1 MKKKRSWKQ
10 LKKDIYRARAIYLM
24 ILPVVVW
31 FLLFQYW
38 PMTWLSISFFDY
50 NLYLGF
56 VGSKFV
62 GFQNFIKFF
71 TGMDFW
77 RLMRNVL
84 LLNFY
89 ALLVGFPAPIIF
101 ALFLNEMRSAKVKK
115 VIQTVSFLPYFISM
129 VAFVSL
135 VTEFLSPSTG
145 LSADILKFFGKEPIY
160 FLGDAKYFRTIMVFS
175 GIWQTM
181 AAQGRTAPLVMAGPP
196 GLTDVVRTFYAV
208 AGPLPFELRLKELPD
223 CKGEF
228 EVPAGCVQA
237 FPLKHRVPCCGYAF
251 TLPRAGKFDPQR
263 AKAAGIPVRY
273 WSTLQSGQLVGGFLP
288 SQVLGPPRRG
298 LKVVYATDTRPCAAL
313 RRAAQDADLLLMDS
327 TYADDADLPKAKLYG
342 HSTCRET
349 GVLAAEANV
358 CRLWLTH
365 YSAAVT
371 DLAPGLAAAQQA
383 FPTAA
388 AGVDG
393 MRLTLN
399 FDPD

>member
-181 AAQGRTAPLVMAGPP
+181 GYSAIVYLSALTAVDVNLYEAAMVDGANRWNRLIHITIPCIMPTIVVMFILRIGSLINANFEKIYLFQNSANLEVSEVIQTWVYKRGMVKYDYSMGTTAGLFNGIVALILIVMAN
-196 GLTDVVRTFYAV
+196 
-208 AGPLPFELRLKELPD
+208 RLSKRYSD
-223 CKGEF
+223 S
-228 EVPAGCVQA
+228 
-237 FPLKHRVPCCGYAF
+237 
-251 TLPRAGKFDPQR
+251 
-263 AKAAGIPVRY
+263 AGI
-273 WSTLQSGQLVGGFLP
+273 W
-288 SQVLGPPRRG
+288 
-298 LKVVYATDTRPCAAL
+298 
-313 RRAAQDADLLLMDS
+313 
-327 TYADDADLPKAKLYG
+327 
-342 HSTCRET
+342 
-349 GVLAAEANV
+349 
-358 CRLWLTH
+358 
-365 YSAAVT
+365 
-371 DLAPGLAAAQQA
+371 
-383 FPTAA
+383 
-388 AGVDG
+388 
-393 MRLTLN
+393 
-399 FDPD
+399 

>member
-181 AAQGRTAPLVMAGPP
+181 GYSAIVYLSALTAVDVNLYEAAMVDGANRWNRLIHITIPCIMPTIVVMFILRIGSLINANFEKIYLFQNSANLEVSEVIQTWVYKRGMVKYDYSMGTTAGLFNGIVALILVVMAN
-196 GLTDVVRTFYAV
+196 
-208 AGPLPFELRLKELPD
+208 RLSKRYSD
-223 CKGEF
+223 S
-228 EVPAGCVQA
+228 V
-237 FPLKHRVPCCGYAF
+237 
-251 TLPRAGKFDPQR
+251 
-263 AKAAGIPVRY
+263 GI
-273 WSTLQSGQLVGGFLP
+273 W
-288 SQVLGPPRRG
+288 
-298 LKVVYATDTRPCAAL
+298 
-313 RRAAQDADLLLMDS
+313 
-327 TYADDADLPKAKLYG
+327 
-342 HSTCRET
+342 
-349 GVLAAEANV
+349 
-358 CRLWLTH
+358 
-365 YSAAVT
+365 
-371 DLAPGLAAAQQA
+371 
-383 FPTAA
+383 
-388 AGVDG
+388 
-393 MRLTLN
+393 
-399 FDPD
+399 

>member
-135 VTEFLSPSTG
+135 VTEFLSQSTG

-181 AAQGRTAPLVMAGPP
+181 GYSAIVYLSALTAVDVNLYEAAMVDGANRWNRLIHITIPCIMPTIVVMFILRIGSLINANFEKIYLFQNSANLEVSEVIQTWVYKRGMVKYDYSMGTTAGLFNGIVALILVVMAN
-196 GLTDVVRTFYAV
+196 
-208 AGPLPFELRLKELPD
+208 RLSKRYSD
-223 CKGEF
+223 S
-228 EVPAGCVQA
+228 
-237 FPLKHRVPCCGYAF
+237 
-251 TLPRAGKFDPQR
+251 
-263 AKAAGIPVRY
+263 AGI
-273 WSTLQSGQLVGGFLP
+273 W
-288 SQVLGPPRRG
+288 
-298 LKVVYATDTRPCAAL
+298 
-313 RRAAQDADLLLMDS
+313 
-327 TYADDADLPKAKLYG
+327 
-342 HSTCRET
+342 
-349 GVLAAEANV
+349 
-358 CRLWLTH
+358 
-365 YSAAVT
+365 
-371 DLAPGLAAAQQA
+371 
-383 FPTAA
+383 
-388 AGVDG
+388 
-393 MRLTLN
+393 
-399 FDPD
+399 

>member
-181 AAQGRTAPLVMAGPP
+181 GYSAIVYLSALTAVDVNLYEAAMVDGANRWNRLIHITIPCIMPTIVVMFILRIGSLINANFEKIYLFQNSANLEVSEVIQTWVYKRGMEKYDYSMGTTAGLFNGIVALILVVMAN
-196 GLTDVVRTFYAV
+196 
-208 AGPLPFELRLKELPD
+208 RLSKRYSD
-223 CKGEF
+223 S
-228 EVPAGCVQA
+228 
-237 FPLKHRVPCCGYAF
+237 
-251 TLPRAGKFDPQR
+251 
-263 AKAAGIPVRY
+263 AGI
-273 WSTLQSGQLVGGFLP
+273 W
-288 SQVLGPPRRG
+288 
-298 LKVVYATDTRPCAAL
+298 
-313 RRAAQDADLLLMDS
+313 
-327 TYADDADLPKAKLYG
+327 
-342 HSTCRET
+342 
-349 GVLAAEANV
+349 
-358 CRLWLTH
+358 
-365 YSAAVT
+365 
-371 DLAPGLAAAQQA
+371 
-383 FPTAA
+383 
-388 AGVDG
+388 
-393 MRLTLN
+393 
-399 FDPD
+399 

>member
-31 FLLFQYW
+31 FLLFKYW

-181 AAQGRTAPLVMAGPP
+181 GYSAIVYLSALTAVDVNLYEAAMVDGANRWNRLIHITIPCIMPTIVVMFILRIGSLINANFEKIYLFQNSANLEVSEVIQTWVYKRGMVKYDYSMGTTAGLFNGIVALILVVMAN
-196 GLTDVVRTFYAV
+196 
-208 AGPLPFELRLKELPD
+208 RLSKRYSD
-223 CKGEF
+223 S
-228 EVPAGCVQA
+228 
-237 FPLKHRVPCCGYAF
+237 
-251 TLPRAGKFDPQR
+251 
-263 AKAAGIPVRY
+263 AGI
-273 WSTLQSGQLVGGFLP
+273 W
-288 SQVLGPPRRG
+288 
-298 LKVVYATDTRPCAAL
+298 
-313 RRAAQDADLLLMDS
+313 
-327 TYADDADLPKAKLYG
+327 
-342 HSTCRET
+342 
-349 GVLAAEANV
+349 
-358 CRLWLTH
+358 
-365 YSAAVT
+365 
-371 DLAPGLAAAQQA
+371 
-383 FPTAA
+383 
-388 AGVDG
+388 
-393 MRLTLN
+393 
-399 FDPD
+399 

>member
-24 ILPVVVW
+24 ILPVIVW

-56 VGSKFV
+56 TGSKFV
-62 GFQNFIKFF
+62 GFQNFAKFF

-129 VAFVSL
+129 VAL

-181 AAQGRTAPLVMAGPP
+181 GYSAIVYLSALTAVDVNLYEAAMVDGANRWNRLIHITIPCIMPTIVVMFILRIGSLINANFEKIYLFQNSANLEVSEVIQTWVYKRGMVKYDYSMGTTAGLFNGIVALILVVMAN
-196 GLTDVVRTFYAV
+196 
-208 AGPLPFELRLKELPD
+208 RLSKRYSD
-223 CKGEF
+223 S
-228 EVPAGCVQA
+228 
-237 FPLKHRVPCCGYAF
+237 
-251 TLPRAGKFDPQR
+251 
-263 AKAAGIPVRY
+263 AGI
-273 WSTLQSGQLVGGFLP
+273 W
-288 SQVLGPPRRG
+288 
-298 LKVVYATDTRPCAAL
+298 
-313 RRAAQDADLLLMDS
+313 
-327 TYADDADLPKAKLYG
+327 
-342 HSTCRET
+342 
-349 GVLAAEANV
+349 
-358 CRLWLTH
+358 
-365 YSAAVT
+365 
-371 DLAPGLAAAQQA
+371 
-383 FPTAA
+383 
-388 AGVDG
+388 
-393 MRLTLN
+393 
-399 FDPD
+399 

>member
-31 FLLFQYW
+31 FLLLQYW

-181 AAQGRTAPLVMAGPP
+181 GYSAIVYLSALTAVDVNLYEAAMVDGANRWNRLIHITIPCIMPTIVVMFILRIGSLINANFEKIYLFQNSANLEVSEVIQTWVYKRGMVKYDYSMGTTAGLFNGIVALILVVMAN
-196 GLTDVVRTFYAV
+196 
-208 AGPLPFELRLKELPD
+208 RLSKRYSD
-223 CKGEF
+223 S
-228 EVPAGCVQA
+228 
-237 FPLKHRVPCCGYAF
+237 
-251 TLPRAGKFDPQR
+251 
-263 AKAAGIPVRY
+263 AGI
-273 WSTLQSGQLVGGFLP
+273 W
-288 SQVLGPPRRG
+288 
-298 LKVVYATDTRPCAAL
+298 
-313 RRAAQDADLLLMDS
+313 
-327 TYADDADLPKAKLYG
+327 
-342 HSTCRET
+342 
-349 GVLAAEANV
+349 
-358 CRLWLTH
+358 
-365 YSAAVT
+365 
-371 DLAPGLAAAQQA
+371 
-383 FPTAA
+383 
-388 AGVDG
+388 
-393 MRLTLN
+393 
-399 FDPD
+399 

>member
-160 FLGDAKYFRTIMVFS
+160 SLGDAKYFRTIMVFS

-181 AAQGRTAPLVMAGPP
+181 GYSAIVYLSALTAVDVNLYEAAMVDGANRWNRLIHITIPCIMPTIVVMFILRIGSLINANFEKIYLFQNSANLEVSEVIQTWVYKRGMVKYDYSMGTTAGLFNGIVALILVVMAN
-196 GLTDVVRTFYAV
+196 
-208 AGPLPFELRLKELPD
+208 RLSKRYSD
-223 CKGEF
+223 S
-228 EVPAGCVQA
+228 
-237 FPLKHRVPCCGYAF
+237 
-251 TLPRAGKFDPQR
+251 
-263 AKAAGIPVRY
+263 AGI
-273 WSTLQSGQLVGGFLP
+273 W
-288 SQVLGPPRRG
+288 
-298 LKVVYATDTRPCAAL
+298 
-313 RRAAQDADLLLMDS
+313 
-327 TYADDADLPKAKLYG
+327 
-342 HSTCRET
+342 
-349 GVLAAEANV
+349 
-358 CRLWLTH
+358 
-365 YSAAVT
+365 
-371 DLAPGLAAAQQA
+371 
-383 FPTAA
+383 
-388 AGVDG
+388 
-393 MRLTLN
+393 
-399 FDPD
+399 

>member
-50 NLYLGF
+50 NLYLGV

-181 AAQGRTAPLVMAGPP
+181 GYSAIVYLSALTAVDVNLYEAAMVDGANRWNRLIHITIPCIMPTIVVMFILRIGSLINANFEKIYLFQNSANLEVSEVIQTWVYKRGMVKYDYSMGTTAGLFNGIVALILVVMAN
-196 GLTDVVRTFYAV
+196 
-208 AGPLPFELRLKELPD
+208 RLSKRYSD
-223 CKGEF
+223 S
-228 EVPAGCVQA
+228 
-237 FPLKHRVPCCGYAF
+237 
-251 TLPRAGKFDPQR
+251 
-263 AKAAGIPVRY
+263 AGI
-273 WSTLQSGQLVGGFLP
+273 W
-288 SQVLGPPRRG
+288 
-298 LKVVYATDTRPCAAL
+298 
-313 RRAAQDADLLLMDS
+313 
-327 TYADDADLPKAKLYG
+327 
-342 HSTCRET
+342 
-349 GVLAAEANV
+349 
-358 CRLWLTH
+358 
-365 YSAAVT
+365 
-371 DLAPGLAAAQQA
+371 
-383 FPTAA
+383 
-388 AGVDG
+388 
-393 MRLTLN
+393 
-399 FDPD
+399 

>member
-181 AAQGRTAPLVMAGPP
+181 GYRALVYLSALTAVDVNLYEAAMVDGANRWNRLIHITIPCIMPTIVVMFILRIGSLINANFEKIYLFQNSANLEVSEVIQTWVYKRGMVKYDYSMGTTAGLFNGIVALILVVMAN
-196 GLTDVVRTFYAV
+196 
-208 AGPLPFELRLKELPD
+208 RLSKRYSD
-223 CKGEF
+223 S
-228 EVPAGCVQA
+228 
-237 FPLKHRVPCCGYAF
+237 
-251 TLPRAGKFDPQR
+251 
-263 AKAAGIPVRY
+263 AGI
-273 WSTLQSGQLVGGFLP
+273 W
-288 SQVLGPPRRG
+288 
-298 LKVVYATDTRPCAAL
+298 
-313 RRAAQDADLLLMDS
+313 
-327 TYADDADLPKAKLYG
+327 
-342 HSTCRET
+342 
-349 GVLAAEANV
+349 
-358 CRLWLTH
+358 
-365 YSAAVT
+365 
-371 DLAPGLAAAQQA
+371 
-383 FPTAA
+383 
-388 AGVDG
+388 
-393 MRLTLN
+393 
-399 FDPD
+399 

>member
-175 GIWQTM
+175 GIWQTLGYSAIVYLSALTAVDVNLYE
-181 AAQGRTAPLVMAGPP
+181 AAMVDGANRWNRLIHITIPCIMPTIVVMFILRIGSLINANFEKIYLFQNSANLEVSEVIQTWVYKRGMVKYDYSMGTTAGLFNGIVALILVVMAN
-196 GLTDVVRTFYAV
+196 
-208 AGPLPFELRLKELPD
+208 RLSKRYSD
-223 CKGEF
+223 S
-228 EVPAGCVQA
+228 
-237 FPLKHRVPCCGYAF
+237 
-251 TLPRAGKFDPQR
+251 
-263 AKAAGIPVRY
+263 AGI
-273 WSTLQSGQLVGGFLP
+273 W
-288 SQVLGPPRRG
+288 
-298 LKVVYATDTRPCAAL
+298 
-313 RRAAQDADLLLMDS
+313 
-327 TYADDADLPKAKLYG
+327 
-342 HSTCRET
+342 
-349 GVLAAEANV
+349 
-358 CRLWLTH
+358 
-365 YSAAVT
+365 
-371 DLAPGLAAAQQA
+371 
-383 FPTAA
+383 
-388 AGVDG
+388 
-393 MRLTLN
+393 
-399 FDPD
+399 

>member
-181 AAQGRTAPLVMAGPP
+181 GYGAIVYLSALTAVDVNLYEAAMVDGANRWNRLIHITIPCIMPTIVVMFILRIGSLINANFEKIYLFQNSANLEVSEVIQTWVYKRGMVKYDYSMGTTAGLFNGIVALILVVMAN
-196 GLTDVVRTFYAV
+196 
-208 AGPLPFELRLKELPD
+208 RLSKRYSD
-223 CKGEF
+223 S
-228 EVPAGCVQA
+228 
-237 FPLKHRVPCCGYAF
+237 
-251 TLPRAGKFDPQR
+251 
-263 AKAAGIPVRY
+263 AGI
-273 WSTLQSGQLVGGFLP
+273 W
-288 SQVLGPPRRG
+288 
-298 LKVVYATDTRPCAAL
+298 
-313 RRAAQDADLLLMDS
+313 
-327 TYADDADLPKAKLYG
+327 
-342 HSTCRET
+342 
-349 GVLAAEANV
+349 
-358 CRLWLTH
+358 
-365 YSAAVT
+365 
-371 DLAPGLAAAQQA
+371 
-383 FPTAA
+383 
-388 AGVDG
+388 
-393 MRLTLN
+393 
-399 FDPD
+399 

>member
-181 AAQGRTAPLVMAGPP
+181 GYSAIVYLSALTAVDVDLYEAAMVDGANRWNRLIHITIPWIMPTIVVMFILRIGSLINANFEKIYLFQNSANLEVSEVIQTWVYKRGMVKYDYSMGTTAGLFNGIVALILVVMAN
-196 GLTDVVRTFYAV
+196 
-208 AGPLPFELRLKELPD
+208 RLSKRYSD
-223 CKGEF
+223 S
-228 EVPAGCVQA
+228 
-237 FPLKHRVPCCGYAF
+237 
-251 TLPRAGKFDPQR
+251 
-263 AKAAGIPVRY
+263 AGI
-273 WSTLQSGQLVGGFLP
+273 W
-288 SQVLGPPRRG
+288 
-298 LKVVYATDTRPCAAL
+298 
-313 RRAAQDADLLLMDS
+313 
-327 TYADDADLPKAKLYG
+327 
-342 HSTCRET
+342 
-349 GVLAAEANV
+349 
-358 CRLWLTH
+358 
-365 YSAAVT
+365 
-371 DLAPGLAAAQQA
+371 
-383 FPTAA
+383 
-388 AGVDG
+388 
-393 MRLTLN
+393 
-399 FDPD
+399 

>member
-175 GIWQTM
+175 GIWQTIGYSAIVYLSALTAVDVNLYE
-181 AAQGRTAPLVMAGPP
+181 AAMVDGANRWNRLIHITIPCIMPTIVVMFILRIGSLINANFEKIYLFQNSANLEVSEVIQTWVYKRGMVKYDYSMGTTAGLFNGIVALILVVMAN
-196 GLTDVVRTFYAV
+196 
-208 AGPLPFELRLKELPD
+208 RLSKRYSD
-223 CKGEF
+223 S
-228 EVPAGCVQA
+228 
-237 FPLKHRVPCCGYAF
+237 
-251 TLPRAGKFDPQR
+251 
-263 AKAAGIPVRY
+263 AGI
-273 WSTLQSGQLVGGFLP
+273 W
-288 SQVLGPPRRG
+288 
-298 LKVVYATDTRPCAAL
+298 
-313 RRAAQDADLLLMDS
+313 
-327 TYADDADLPKAKLYG
+327 
-342 HSTCRET
+342 
-349 GVLAAEANV
+349 
-358 CRLWLTH
+358 
-365 YSAAVT
+365 
-371 DLAPGLAAAQQA
+371 
-383 FPTAA
+383 
-388 AGVDG
+388 
-393 MRLTLN
+393 
-399 FDPD
+399 

>member
-145 LSADILKFFGKEPIY
+145 LSADILKLFGKEPIY

-181 AAQGRTAPLVMAGPP
+181 GYSAIVYLSALTAVDVNLYEAAMVDGANRWNRLIHITIPCIMPTIVVMFILRIGSLINANFEKIYLFQNSANLEVSEVIQTWVYKRGMVKYDYSMGTTAGLFNGIVALILVVMAN
-196 GLTDVVRTFYAV
+196 
-208 AGPLPFELRLKELPD
+208 RLSKRYSD
-223 CKGEF
+223 S
-228 EVPAGCVQA
+228 
-237 FPLKHRVPCCGYAF
+237 
-251 TLPRAGKFDPQR
+251 
-263 AKAAGIPVRY
+263 AGI
-273 WSTLQSGQLVGGFLP
+273 W
-288 SQVLGPPRRG
+288 
-298 LKVVYATDTRPCAAL
+298 
-313 RRAAQDADLLLMDS
+313 
-327 TYADDADLPKAKLYG
+327 
-342 HSTCRET
+342 
-349 GVLAAEANV
+349 
-358 CRLWLTH
+358 
-365 YSAAVT
+365 
-371 DLAPGLAAAQQA
+371 
-383 FPTAA
+383 
-388 AGVDG
+388 
-393 MRLTLN
+393 
-399 FDPD
+399 

>member
-77 RLMRNVL
+77 RLIRNVL

-181 AAQGRTAPLVMAGPP
+181 GYSAIVYLSALTAVDVNLYEAAMVDGANRWNRLIHITIPCIMPTIVVMFILRIGSLINANFEKIYLFQNSANLEVSEVIQTWVYKRGMVKYDYSMGTTAGLFNGIVALILVVMAN
-196 GLTDVVRTFYAV
+196 
-208 AGPLPFELRLKELPD
+208 RLSKRYSD
-223 CKGEF
+223 S
-228 EVPAGCVQA
+228 
-237 FPLKHRVPCCGYAF
+237 
-251 TLPRAGKFDPQR
+251 
-263 AKAAGIPVRY
+263 AGI
-273 WSTLQSGQLVGGFLP
+273 W
-288 SQVLGPPRRG
+288 
-298 LKVVYATDTRPCAAL
+298 
-313 RRAAQDADLLLMDS
+313 
-327 TYADDADLPKAKLYG
+327 
-342 HSTCRET
+342 
-349 GVLAAEANV
+349 
-358 CRLWLTH
+358 
-365 YSAAVT
+365 
-371 DLAPGLAAAQQA
+371 
-383 FPTAA
+383 
-388 AGVDG
+388 
-393 MRLTLN
+393 
-399 FDPD
+399 

>member
-181 AAQGRTAPLVMAGPP
+181 GYSAIVYLSALTAVDVNLYEAAMVDGANRWNRLIHITIPCIMPTIVVMFILRIGSLINANFEKIYLFQNSANLEVSEVIQTWVYKRGMVKYDYSMGTTA
-196 GLTDVVRTFYAV
+196 GLFNGIVALILVVRAN
-208 AGPLPFELRLKELPD
+208 RLSKRYSD
-223 CKGEF
+223 S
-228 EVPAGCVQA
+228 
-237 FPLKHRVPCCGYAF
+237 
-251 TLPRAGKFDPQR
+251 
-263 AKAAGIPVRY
+263 AGI
-273 WSTLQSGQLVGGFLP
+273 W
-288 SQVLGPPRRG
+288 
-298 LKVVYATDTRPCAAL
+298 
-313 RRAAQDADLLLMDS
+313 
-327 TYADDADLPKAKLYG
+327 
-342 HSTCRET
+342 
-349 GVLAAEANV
+349 
-358 CRLWLTH
+358 
-365 YSAAVT
+365 
-371 DLAPGLAAAQQA
+371 
-383 FPTAA
+383 
-388 AGVDG
+388 
-393 MRLTLN
+393 
-399 FDPD
+399 

>member
-181 AAQGRTAPLVMAGPP
+181 GYSAIVYLSALTAVDVNLYEAAMVDGANRRNRLIHITIPCIMPTIVVMFILRIGSLINANFEKIYLFQNSANLEVSEVIQTWVYKRGMVKYDYSMGTTAGLFNGIVALILVVMAN
-196 GLTDVVRTFYAV
+196 
-208 AGPLPFELRLKELPD
+208 RLSKRYSD
-223 CKGEF
+223 S
-228 EVPAGCVQA
+228 
-237 FPLKHRVPCCGYAF
+237 
-251 TLPRAGKFDPQR
+251 
-263 AKAAGIPVRY
+263 AGI
-273 WSTLQSGQLVGGFLP
+273 W
-288 SQVLGPPRRG
+288 
-298 LKVVYATDTRPCAAL
+298 
-313 RRAAQDADLLLMDS
+313 
-327 TYADDADLPKAKLYG
+327 
-342 HSTCRET
+342 
-349 GVLAAEANV
+349 
-358 CRLWLTH
+358 
-365 YSAAVT
+365 
-371 DLAPGLAAAQQA
+371 
-383 FPTAA
+383 
-388 AGVDG
+388 
-393 MRLTLN
+393 
-399 FDPD
+399 

>member
-24 ILPVVVW
+24 ILPVIVW

-56 VGSKFV
+56 TGSKFV
-62 GFQNFIKFF
+62 GFQNFAKFF

-175 GIWQTM
+175 GVWQTM
-181 AAQGRTAPLVMAGPP
+181 GYSAIVYLSALTAVDVNLYEAAMVDGANRWNRLIHITIPCIMPTIVVMYILRIGSLINANFEKIYLFQNSANLEVSEVIQTWVYKRGMVKYDYSMGTTAGLFNGIVALILVVMAN
-196 GLTDVVRTFYAV
+196 
-208 AGPLPFELRLKELPD
+208 RLSKRYSD
-223 CKGEF
+223 S
-228 EVPAGCVQA
+228 
-237 FPLKHRVPCCGYAF
+237 
-251 TLPRAGKFDPQR
+251 
-263 AKAAGIPVRY
+263 AGIR
-273 WSTLQSGQLVGGFLP
+273 S
-288 SQVLGPPRRG
+288 
-298 LKVVYATDTRPCAAL
+298 D
-313 RRAAQDADLLLMDS
+313 
-327 TYADDADLPKAKLYG
+327 
-342 HSTCRET
+342 
-349 GVLAAEANV
+349 
-358 CRLWLTH
+358 
-365 YSAAVT
+365 
-371 DLAPGLAAAQQA
+371 
-383 FPTAA
+383 
-388 AGVDG
+388 
-393 MRLTLN
+393 
-399 FDPD
+399 

>member
-181 AAQGRTAPLVMAGPP
+181 GYSAIVYLSALTAVDVNLYEAAMVDGANRWNRLIHITIPCIMPTIVVMFILRIGALINANFEKIYLFQNSANLEVSEVIQTWVYKRGMVKYDYSMGTTAGLFNGIVALILVVMAN
-196 GLTDVVRTFYAV
+196 
-208 AGPLPFELRLKELPD
+208 RLSKRYSD
-223 CKGEF
+223 S
-228 EVPAGCVQA
+228 
-237 FPLKHRVPCCGYAF
+237 
-251 TLPRAGKFDPQR
+251 
-263 AKAAGIPVRY
+263 AGI
-273 WSTLQSGQLVGGFLP
+273 W
-288 SQVLGPPRRG
+288 
-298 LKVVYATDTRPCAAL
+298 
-313 RRAAQDADLLLMDS
+313 
-327 TYADDADLPKAKLYG
+327 
-342 HSTCRET
+342 
-349 GVLAAEANV
+349 
-358 CRLWLTH
+358 
-365 YSAAVT
+365 
-371 DLAPGLAAAQQA
+371 
-383 FPTAA
+383 
-388 AGVDG
+388 
-393 MRLTLN
+393 
-399 FDPD
+399 

>member
-181 AAQGRTAPLVMAGPP
+181 GYNAIVYLSALTAVDVNLYEAAMVDGANRWNRLIHITIPCIMPTIVVMFILRIGSLINANFEKIYLFQNSANLEVSEVIQTWVYKRGMVKYDYSMGTTAGLFNGIVALILVVMAN
-196 GLTDVVRTFYAV
+196 
-208 AGPLPFELRLKELPD
+208 RLSKRYSD
-223 CKGEF
+223 S
-228 EVPAGCVQA
+228 
-237 FPLKHRVPCCGYAF
+237 
-251 TLPRAGKFDPQR
+251 
-263 AKAAGIPVRY
+263 AGI
-273 WSTLQSGQLVGGFLP
+273 W
-288 SQVLGPPRRG
+288 
-298 LKVVYATDTRPCAAL
+298 
-313 RRAAQDADLLLMDS
+313 
-327 TYADDADLPKAKLYG
+327 
-342 HSTCRET
+342 
-349 GVLAAEANV
+349 
-358 CRLWLTH
+358 
-365 YSAAVT
+365 
-371 DLAPGLAAAQQA
+371 
-383 FPTAA
+383 
-388 AGVDG
+388 
-393 MRLTLN
+393 
-399 FDPD
+399 

>member
-129 VAFVSL
+129 VAVVSL
-135 VTEFLSPSTG
+135 VTECLSPSTG

-181 AAQGRTAPLVMAGPP
+181 GYSAIVYLSALTAVDVNLYEAAMVDGANRWNRLIHITIPCIMPTIVVMFILRIGSLINANFEKIYLFQNSANLEVSEVIQTWVYKRGMVKYDYSMGTTAGLFNGIVALILVVMAN
-196 GLTDVVRTFYAV
+196 
-208 AGPLPFELRLKELPD
+208 RLSKRYSD
-223 CKGEF
+223 S
-228 EVPAGCVQA
+228 
-237 FPLKHRVPCCGYAF
+237 
-251 TLPRAGKFDPQR
+251 
-263 AKAAGIPVRY
+263 AGI
-273 WSTLQSGQLVGGFLP
+273 W
-288 SQVLGPPRRG
+288 
-298 LKVVYATDTRPCAAL
+298 
-313 RRAAQDADLLLMDS
+313 
-327 TYADDADLPKAKLYG
+327 
-342 HSTCRET
+342 
-349 GVLAAEANV
+349 
-358 CRLWLTH
+358 
-365 YSAAVT
+365 
-371 DLAPGLAAAQQA
+371 
-383 FPTAA
+383 
-388 AGVDG
+388 
-393 MRLTLN
+393 
-399 FDPD
+399 

>member
-31 FLLFQYW
+31 FLMFQYW

-181 AAQGRTAPLVMAGPP
+181 GYSAIVYLSALTAVDVNLYEAAMVDGANRWNRLIHITIPCIMPTIVVMFILRIGSLINANFEKIYLFQNSANLEVSEVIQTWVYKRGMVKYDYSMGTTAGLFNGIVALILVVMAN
-196 GLTDVVRTFYAV
+196 
-208 AGPLPFELRLKELPD
+208 RLSKRYSD
-223 CKGEF
+223 S
-228 EVPAGCVQA
+228 
-237 FPLKHRVPCCGYAF
+237 
-251 TLPRAGKFDPQR
+251 
-263 AKAAGIPVRY
+263 AGI
-273 WSTLQSGQLVGGFLP
+273 W
-288 SQVLGPPRRG
+288 
-298 LKVVYATDTRPCAAL
+298 
-313 RRAAQDADLLLMDS
+313 
-327 TYADDADLPKAKLYG
+327 
-342 HSTCRET
+342 
-349 GVLAAEANV
+349 
-358 CRLWLTH
+358 
-365 YSAAVT
+365 
-371 DLAPGLAAAQQA
+371 
-383 FPTAA
+383 
-388 AGVDG
+388 
-393 MRLTLN
+393 
-399 FDPD
+399 

>member
-181 AAQGRTAPLVMAGPP
+181 GYSAIVYLSALTAVDVNLYEAAMVDGANRWNRLIHITIPCIMPTIVVMFILRIGSLINANFEKIYLFQNSANLEVSEVIQTWVYKRGMVKYDYSMGTTAGLFNGIVALILVVMAN
-196 GLTDVVRTFYAV
+196 
-208 AGPLPFELRLKELPD
+208 
-223 CKGEF
+223 
-228 EVPAGCVQA
+228 
-237 FPLKHRVPCCGYAF
+237 RVSKRYS
-251 TLPRAGKFDPQR
+251 DS
-263 AKAAGIPVRY
+263 AGI
-273 WSTLQSGQLVGGFLP
+273 W
-288 SQVLGPPRRG
+288 
-298 LKVVYATDTRPCAAL
+298 
-313 RRAAQDADLLLMDS
+313 
-327 TYADDADLPKAKLYG
+327 
-342 HSTCRET
+342 
-349 GVLAAEANV
+349 
-358 CRLWLTH
+358 
-365 YSAAVT
+365 
-371 DLAPGLAAAQQA
+371 
-383 FPTAA
+383 
-388 AGVDG
+388 
-393 MRLTLN
+393 
-399 FDPD
+399 

>member
-24 ILPVVVW
+24 ILPVIVW

-56 VGSKFV
+56 AGSKFV
-62 GFQNFIKFF
+62 GFQNFVKFF

-77 RLMRNVL
+77 RLIRNVL
-84 LLNFY
+84 MLNFY

-101 ALFLNEMRSAKVKK
+101 ALFLNEMRTAKVKK

-181 AAQGRTAPLVMAGPP
+181 GYSAIVYLSALTAVDVNLYEAAMVDGANRWDRLVHITIPCIMPTIVVMFILRIGSLINANFEKIYLFQNSANLEVSEVIQTWVYKRGMVKYDYSMGTTAGLFNGIVALILVVMAN
-196 GLTDVVRTFYAV
+196 
-208 AGPLPFELRLKELPD
+208 RLSKRYSD
-223 CKGEF
+223 S
-228 EVPAGCVQA
+228 
-237 FPLKHRVPCCGYAF
+237 
-251 TLPRAGKFDPQR
+251 
-263 AKAAGIPVRY
+263 AGI
-273 WSTLQSGQLVGGFLP
+273 W
-288 SQVLGPPRRG
+288 
-298 LKVVYATDTRPCAAL
+298 
-313 RRAAQDADLLLMDS
+313 
-327 TYADDADLPKAKLYG
+327 
-342 HSTCRET
+342 
-349 GVLAAEANV
+349 
-358 CRLWLTH
+358 
-365 YSAAVT
+365 
-371 DLAPGLAAAQQA
+371 
-383 FPTAA
+383 
-388 AGVDG
+388 
-393 MRLTLN
+393 
-399 FDPD
+399 

>member
-135 VTEFLSPSTG
+135 VTEVLSPSTG

-181 AAQGRTAPLVMAGPP
+181 GYSAIVYLSALTAVDVNLYEAAMVDGANRWNRLIHITIPCIMPTIVVMFILRIGSLINANFEKIYLFQNSANLEVSEVIQTWVYKRGMVKYDYSMGTTAGLFNGIVALILVVMAN
-196 GLTDVVRTFYAV
+196 
-208 AGPLPFELRLKELPD
+208 RLSKRYSD
-223 CKGEF
+223 S
-228 EVPAGCVQA
+228 
-237 FPLKHRVPCCGYAF
+237 
-251 TLPRAGKFDPQR
+251 
-263 AKAAGIPVRY
+263 AGI
-273 WSTLQSGQLVGGFLP
+273 W
-288 SQVLGPPRRG
+288 
-298 LKVVYATDTRPCAAL
+298 
-313 RRAAQDADLLLMDS
+313 
-327 TYADDADLPKAKLYG
+327 
-342 HSTCRET
+342 
-349 GVLAAEANV
+349 
-358 CRLWLTH
+358 
-365 YSAAVT
+365 
-371 DLAPGLAAAQQA
+371 
-383 FPTAA
+383 
-388 AGVDG
+388 
-393 MRLTLN
+393 
-399 FDPD
+399 